1 MDNRAIASYQEKLE
15 QVVDKHRDFL
25 GEEAERLCVEH
36 SVPAAKRL
44 QAELAAIAD
53 EERLLKIGI
62 VGRVKSGKSSL
73 LNALIFKGQNV
84 LPKAATPMTAALTTL
99 SYGDAVQAEVEF
111 FTREDIGDI
120 EAKAAEYERQ
130 LQKHTDALLEQE
142 KSKLSLRNLRGSV
155 STEKRERVQRRAA
168 RKMRDEH
175 PVLASSYEQRA
186 KMNDSGISVSS
197 LGESK
202 LLNLTDD
209 LSALQ
214 GQLEEY
220 VGADGPYM
228 PFTKSVNI
236 RLLQENL
243 KDIEIV
249 DTPGIN
255 DPVQSREIR
264 TREHLDRCD
273 VVLVVSPAGQFMNKV
288 DEDLMDRITSKE
300 GIRELFVVAAQADMQ
315 LYGSAKEEN
324 DGQLDRVL
332 GSITEDLGG
341 YLKEVIV
348 ELKKNNPEVADT
360 YDQLLDGQNRIIHSS
375 GICESLK
382 QLFGERDGWDEGME
396 HAWDRLQ
403 GNYPDYFSTADA
415 SLSSI
420 NLDKL
425 SNISAIRDIVE
436 KVRERKDDIR
446 EKKIAAYVDDKS
458 RALQDLRAGLLKFAE
473 DRQGEIESTDITRF
487 KEKHRK
493 LDASLKEAALD
504 IEDEKDES
512 VDRIE
517 KSMKD
522 ELVRRVTE
530 EELKG
535 KVRDEQGERPEN
547 YTEGVIFKKKR
558 TRRHKT
564 IRARAVVNH
573 LSGFSKDLV
582 EEVAEKVDEKKKDWR
597 RELNRSMTNVLR
609 EHFDDDLLES
619 SMIRRVIRSTV
630 GAISMPDFKYDKPL
644 PPELKAQ
651 GVLEGKEAEAFFNA
665 ACDHASTLC
674 RELKKETRA
683 YIKRF
688 TSEMKKIPLE
698 RLLLEQFQKELD
710 SLEESIRDKEM
721 ELKRINLIKGEL
733 KRIE

>member
-44 QAELAAIAD
+44 QEELAAIAD

-99 SYGDAVQAEVEF
+99 SYGDVVQAEVEF

-130 LQKHTDALLEQE
+130 LQKHTDALLKKE
-142 KSKLSLRNLRGSV
+142 KSKLSLSV
-155 STEKRERVQRRAA
+155 SPEKRERVQRRAA

-186 KMNDSGISVSS
+186 KMNEQRAKMKDVSS

-236 RLLQENL
+236 RLPQENL

-396 HAWDRLQ
+396 YAWDRLQ

-446 EKKIAAYVDDKS
+446 EEKIAAYVDDKS

-487 KEKHRK
+487 KEKRRE
-493 LDASLKEAALD
+493 LDASLKGAALD
-504 IEDEKDES
+504 IEDAKDES
-512 VDRIE
+512 VDHIE

-535 KVRDEQGERPEN
+535 KVRDEQGER
-547 YTEGVIFKKKR
+547 TEDYKEGIIFKKTR

-564 IRARAVVNH
+564 IRTRAVVNH
-573 LSGFSKDLV
+573 LSGFSEDLV
-582 EEVAEKVDEKKKDWR
+582 WEVAEKADKKKEDWR
-597 RELNRSMTNVLR
+597 KELNRSMTNVLR

-630 GAISMPDFKYDKPL
+630 GAISMPDFKYDNRL

-651 GVLEGKEAEAFFNA
+651 GVLEDKKAEAFFNA